1 MRNVLSLVALVSI
14 TVTGCVGPA
23 SLAPPAIMATPSPS
37 VMPSVTTS
45 AVAVVTAQPQG
56 EMMPTAAPTITPE
69 PTAAL
74 TVAPTVVA
82 TAAPA
87 PQASPSPSPAPTGVK
102 PAVTRPALALPDLG
116 AASEFAGIS
125 QWVNSAPL
133 TLASLR
139 GKVVLVDFWTLG
151 CYNCVN
157 TLPYVTGWYEK
168 YKDQGLVVI
177 GVHTPEFAYERD
189 TKNVKDAVAQHQIG
203 YPVAQDNEFATWN
216 AYRNRYWPAAYFVD
230 ARGRIRHIQIGEGG
244 YDKAEQVIQQLL
256 AEAGPESGG

>member
-1 MRNVLSLVALVSI
+1 
-14 TVTGCVGPA
+14 
-23 SLAPPAIMATPSPS
+23 
-37 VMPSVTTS
+37 
-45 AVAVVTAQPQG
+45 
-56 EMMPTAAPTITPE
+56 MMPTAASSITPE
-69 PTAAL
+69 PTAAP
-74 TVAPTVVA
+74 TDAPTIMVPA
-82 TAAPA
+82 TPA
-87 PQASPSPSPAPTGVK
+87 PQASPSSSSAPTAAK

-116 AASEFAGIS
+116 PAAEFAGIS

-189 TKNVKDAVAQHQIG
+189 AKNVKDAVARHQIG
-203 YPVAQDNEFATWN
+203 YLVAQDNEFVTWN

-256 AEAGPESGG
+256 AEAGPVSGG

>member
-1 MRNVLSLVALVSI
+1 MRNVLSLAALVLIS
-14 TVTGCVGPA
+14 VTGCVGPA
-23 SLAPPAIMATPSPS
+23 PMAKPSSIALPAPS
-37 VMPSVTTS
+37 VMPAVFTAATT
-45 AVAVVTAQPQG
+45 AVKIQPQG
-56 EMMPTAAPTITPE
+56 EVRPDAAPSITPE
-69 PTAAL
+69 PTAAPTL
-74 TVAPTVVA
+74 AQTATPVPSAAPT
-82 TAAPA
+82 AA
-87 PQASPSPSPAPTGVK
+87 K
-102 PAVTRPALALPDLG
+102 PAVQHPLVALPDLG

-151 CYNCVN
+151 CYNCRN

-189 TKNVKDAVAQHQIG
+189 TANVKNAVAQHQIG
-203 YPVAQDNEFATWN
+203 YPVAQDNEYATWD
-216 AYRNRYWPAAYFVD
+216 AYGNRYWPAAYFVD
-230 ARGRIRHIQIGEGG
+230 TRGRIRHIQIGEGG

-256 AEAGPESGG
+256 AEAQGS

>member
-14 TVTGCVGPA
+14 TVTGCIGPA
-23 SLAPPAIMATPSPS
+23 SLAPSAIGAMPSPRG
-37 VMPSVTTS
+37 MPSVTTS
-45 AVAVVTAQPQG
+45 AVAAMTTQPQG
-56 EMMPTAAPTITPE
+56 EMKPTTAPTITPE
-69 PTAAL
+69 PTAAP
-74 TVAPTVVA
+74 TVAPTAVA
-82 TAAPA
+82 TATPA
-87 PQASPSPSPAPTGVK
+87 PQPSPSPSPAPTAAKV
-102 PAVTRPALALPDLG
+102 AVTRPALALPDLG

-189 TKNVKDAVAQHQIG
+189 TKNVKDAVARHQIR
-203 YPVAQDNEFATWN
+203 YPVAQDNEFVTWN

-256 AEAGPESGG
+256 AEAGPVSGG